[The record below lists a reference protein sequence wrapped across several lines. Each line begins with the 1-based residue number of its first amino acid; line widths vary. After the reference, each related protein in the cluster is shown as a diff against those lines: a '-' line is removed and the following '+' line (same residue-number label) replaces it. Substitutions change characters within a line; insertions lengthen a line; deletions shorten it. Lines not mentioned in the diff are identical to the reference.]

1 MITMVE
7 LSKLS
12 DVGQRLGS
20 SCVST
25 LRKYWC
31 PFVLSKGRCD
41 RMCAENHLCA
51 ENVRFF
57 MNDIEK
63 AETPTALLIWRIRNG
78 KAKINEQISAEEKE
92 PIKVN
97 QLGEVVTGDVFAR
110 IGATIQ

>member
-1 MITMVE
+1 LITMVE

-12 DVGQRLGS
+12 DVGQRMNS
-20 SCVST
+20 SCASI

-41 RMCAENHLCA
+41 RMCADNPLCA
-51 ENVRFF
+51 QNVRFF

-63 AETPTALLIWRIRNG
+63 AETPAALLIWRIRNG
-78 KAKINEQISAEEKE
+78 KAKINEQISAAEKE
-92 PIKVN
+92 PVKVN

-110 IGATIQ
+110 IEASIQ